1 VYAGAVMRV
10 FKTAPTDLR
19 CLVLNA
25 DFQPLSYYPLST
37 WPWQDA
43 IKAAFLERVDIVSEY
58 ATEIRSPSR
67 SIRAPSVVALR
78 DYVSQNRPP
87 AFTRFNVFLRDGF
100 RCQYCGADSLDQ
112 LTFDHVT
119 PRAYGGRTTWDNI
132 VAACAPCN
140 LKKGG
145 RTPREAKMP
154 LLQQADRP
162 SQHQLQSQ
170 GRRFPPKYLHES
182 WLDYLYWDVELEA

>member
-1 VYAGAVMRV
+1 MGV
-10 FKTAPTDLR
+10 FKAAPEDLR

-25 DFQPLSYYPLST
+25 DYQPLSYYPLST
-37 WPWQDA
+37 WCWQDA
-43 IKAAFLERVDIVSEY
+43 IKAVFLERVDIISEY
-58 ATEIRSPSR
+58 DTQIRSPSFAMA
-67 SIRAPSVVALR
+67 APSVVALR
-78 DYVSQNRPP
+78 DYISQDRPP

-100 RCQYCGADSLDQ
+100 KCQYCGKTGVEN

-119 PRAYGGRTTWDNI
+119 PRAHGGRTSWENI

-154 LLQQADRP
+154 LMREAGRP
-162 SQHQLQSQ
+162 NMHQLQVQ

-182 WLDYLYWDVELEA
+182 WLDYLYWDVPLEG